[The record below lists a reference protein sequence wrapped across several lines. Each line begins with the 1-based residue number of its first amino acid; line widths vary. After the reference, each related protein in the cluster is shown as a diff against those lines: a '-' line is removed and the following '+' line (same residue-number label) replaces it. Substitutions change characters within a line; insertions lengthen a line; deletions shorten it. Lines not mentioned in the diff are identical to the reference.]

1 LYTGR
6 THQIRAHLS
15 LIGHALVGDE
25 LYGGDMKLAK
35 RQMLHAYRLEFQN
48 PKTLEDLVVEIDIP
62 KDMKEIL
69 NI

>member
-1 LYTGR
+1 
-6 THQIRAHLS
+6 
-15 LIGHALVGDE
+15 
-25 LYGGDMKLAK
+25 
-35 RQMLHAYRLEFQN
+35 MLHAYRLEFQN

>member
-1 LYTGR
+1 MYTGR